1 MTTAILGLGELPLEG
16 GGTLPVHIA
25 HRKVGA
31 GPVKVLLLHA
41 LTGGPDAADR
51 AGVKGWWGPLF
62 EADAPLD
69 PARTTVWCPNLP
81 GSCYG
86 SVGPSHLQPFPELS
100 PRDLAAALLRWIEL
114 ENLTF
119 DVTLGGSL
127 GGMVALEL
135 AVLAPGRVGRL
146 GVLGTGGRA
155 DAWIRAS
162 CHAQRRILEL
172 PIPGDQAVAAAR
184 RVAMLGFRSG
194 ESLEQRFGSHEVE
207 IGTGLARPELGGAG
221 VGASARN
228 PRSVEAWLDHHGEA
242 LANRFERRSLH
253 ALLGAMAAFDLAKGH
268 GGLRWALARLEH
280 PLHVLG
286 IPSDT
291 LFLPALVEEL
301 ARAAQAADRLGS
313 LTWLE
318 SPHGHDAFLIEYPQV
333 TAWLNHCVLKGLS

>member
-62 EADAPLD
+62 EAEAPLD

-194 ESLEQRFGSHEVE
+194 ESLEQRF
-207 IGTGLARPELGGAG
+207 PEGGEA
-221 VGASARN
+221 
-228 PRSVEAWLDHHGEA
+228 AWLDHHGEA